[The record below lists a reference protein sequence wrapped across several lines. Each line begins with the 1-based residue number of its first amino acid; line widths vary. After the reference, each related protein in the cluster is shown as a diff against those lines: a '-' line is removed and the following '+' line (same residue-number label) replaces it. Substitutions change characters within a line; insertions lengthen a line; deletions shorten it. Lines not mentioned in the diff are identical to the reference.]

1 MKTSTYSY
9 LKVLVLEQDEAL
21 LQLLKIL
28 LQEIGIS
35 QVVTTKEPQDA
46 FKAYRSLQ
54 PDICILNADL
64 KNQGRQGPNLA
75 AKVQRMKC
83 KTSFIFLVSNFEY
96 EAYQKLKTVSSSSV
110 ITKELSKLKLL
121 QAIDHAVL
129 QLENSTLSQQR
140 AGLQALQSVA
150 QDQVKNNEDQLFFR
164 IGDSFRSIN
173 KSEIKFFYADNKLT
187 YARVGKRN
195 FPTNVQLKTLEETLN
210 PTFLRC
216 HKKYIVNVSF
226 IESIRIKQGKVK
238 VDNELLSIGYS
249 YRKQFLNQLN
259 LLK

>member
-1 MKTSTYSY
+1 MKKPSY
-9 LKVLVLEQDEAL
+9 THLKVLILEQDEAL

-35 QVVTTKEPQDA
+35 KVVTTKKPQTA
-46 FKAYRSLQ
+46 FEAYRSLR

-64 KNQGRQGPNLA
+64 KSQGRQGPNLA
-75 AKVQRMKC
+75 ARVQRMKC
-83 KTSFIFLVSNFEY
+83 RTSFIFLVSNFEY
-96 EAYQKLKTVSSSSV
+96 DSYQKLKAFNSSSV

-129 QLENSTLSQQR
+129 QLENKTLSQQ
-140 AGLQALQSVA
+140 AGLMALQEASKE
-150 QDQVKNNEDQLFFR
+150 QLKSNDDQLFFR

-173 KSEIKFFYADNKLT
+173 KSEIKFFFAENKLT

-195 FPTNVQLKTLEETLN
+195 FPTNVQLKTLENTLN
-210 PTFLRC
+210 PSFLRC

-226 IESIRIKQGKVK
+226 IESILVKQGKVK
-238 VDNELLSIGYS
+238 VDSELLSIGYS